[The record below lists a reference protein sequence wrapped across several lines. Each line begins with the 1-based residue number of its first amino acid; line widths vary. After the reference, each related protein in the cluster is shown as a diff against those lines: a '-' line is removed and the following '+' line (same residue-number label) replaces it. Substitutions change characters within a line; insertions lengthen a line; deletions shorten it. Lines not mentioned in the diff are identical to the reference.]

1 MLRVDLSK
9 VRPHARIGELVRSLR
24 LRRGMS
30 QFDLADAVGID
41 NSYLSR
47 IESGERRP
55 SPKILKKFAEVL
67 HYSYDDLIVTS
78 GILSEEFVRASGSAI
93 EDPVDELRRMIE
105 KIQGK
110 GSDPALNGNSTNGH
124 RREIPIFDTVPAGL
138 MKESNVVETFAGVEK
153 LVLSEDELGRDP
165 RAFALIV
172 RGDSMVDCGI
182 LDGDLVVVSPASK
195 VEQGD
200 VAVVRF
206 DQLTTAVKKV
216 FVEDERIILQ
226 SANSQYKP
234 IVRAYPD
241 EAEILGK
248 VVLVRRRL
256 F

>member
-1 MLRVDLSK
+1 MDLSK

-78 GILSEEFVRASGSAI
+78 GILSEEFIRASGSVL

-105 KIQGK
+105 KIQGRD
-110 GSDPALNGNSTNGH
+110 SDPALTGATANGQS
-124 RREIPIFDTVPAGL
+124 REIPIFDSIPAGL
-138 MKESNVVETFAGVEK
+138 MKESNVVETYAGVEK
-153 LVLSEDELGRDP
+153 LVLSEEELGRDP

-172 RGDSMVDCGI
+172 RGDSMIDCGI
-182 LDGDLVVVSPASK
+182 LDGDLVVVSPAAK
-195 VEQGD
+195 VGQGD

-206 DQLTTAVKKV
+206 DHLTTAVKKV
-216 FVEDERIILQ
+216 FIEDQRIILQ